1 MAIVNGT
8 NSNDTINLAFIS
20 LGVSGFPTAL
30 SDTISGLAGD
40 DSISSGGGGDDIING
55 GGRS

>member
-40 DSISSGGGGDDIING
+40 DSISSGGGDDIING